1 MKDLNSVMQT
11 ITQIKTVFS
20 FVGESSALK
29 SFTQCMDKQLIMSK
43 KEAAIK
49 GLGLGMF
56 QMVTFCSWALIAWM
70 GAVAVTSHRSQG
82 GETLAAV
89 VSILFGAM

>member
-1 MKDLNSVMQT
+1 MQT
-11 ITQIKTVFS
+11 LTQIKTVLS

-29 SFTQCMDKQLIMSK
+29 SFAQCMEKQYTTSK

-56 QMVTFCSWALIAWM
+56 QMVTFCSWALIAWV
-70 GAVAVTSHRSQG
+70 GAVTVKANRSQG
-82 GETLAAV
+82 GETLAAIM
-89 VSILFGAM
+89 SILFGAM